1 MPMSRQGWLIVLLW
15 FMGDP
20 VLIRHKATLD
30 ISVGLWLR
38 KELEITTVGVNLL
51 VDMDYFSVSNRKFS
65 SVSNICRL
73 CCTA

>member
-30 ISVGLWLR
+30 ISGDLWLG
-38 KELEITTVGVNLL
+38 KELEISAVDVNLL
-51 VDMDYFSVSNRKFS
+51 VDMDYFSVLMASF
-65 SVSNICRL
+65 
-73 CCTA
+73 

>member
-30 ISVGLWLR
+30 ISGGLWLG
-38 KELEITTVGVNLL
+38 KELEISAVDVNLL
-51 VDMDYFSVSNRKFS
+51 VDMDYFSVLMASF
-65 SVSNICRL
+65 
-73 CCTA
+73 